1 MQESTKHAY
10 RKLCAHFFTQ
20 HMKGKELTRRTITE
34 TLVELAPQFSIAY
47 FRRLKNAIA
56 FDLTEREYSDAARSI
71 LEIEN
76 PVTAP
81 GSPIKKKLQ
90 PPRAKHFS
98 DEDYAVIA
106 AHLLDKQHHEEWA
119 ALTLIKFTGARPAE
133 LKKMRV
139 KDGIIA
145 IMGAKKSHAST
156 RGADRFLTVDDAGT
170 LSIIEACL
178 MILNQSDKSMDAIRH
193 RLRDEGVKLWPRRNA
208 VPTLYSMRHQV
219 GSNLKAS
226 GKGARVVA
234 YIMGHQSTS
243 SVSVYGDR
251 RRGDASAIK
260 VSPAQDAQLD
270 KIRDRVKPAGKSRF
284 ESMIYRPEREG
295 PNRMG

>member
-1 MQESTKHAY
+1 MQESTKHSY
-10 RKLCAHFFTQ
+10 RKLCAHFFSQ

-133 LKKMRV
+133 LKNMRV

>member
-20 HMKGKELTRRTITE
+20 HMQGKELTPRTITE

-56 FDLTEREYSDAARSI
+56 FGLAERKYSDAARSI

-81 GSPIKKKLQ
+81 GSPIKKKVQ

-133 LKKMRV
+133 LKKMTV

-156 RGADRFLTVDDAGT
+156 RGADRLLTVDDAGA
-170 LSIIEACL
+170 LSIIETCL
-178 MILNQSDKSMDAIRH
+178 MILSQSDKSMDAVRH
-193 RLRDEGVKLWPRRNA
+193 RLRDEGTKLWPRRNA

-226 GKGARVVA
+226 GKDAKAVA
-234 YIMGHQSTS
+234 YIMGHQSTD
-243 SVSVYGDR
+243 SVSVYGDK
-251 RRGDASAIK
+251 RRGNGSAIK

-270 KIRDRVKPAGKSRF
+270 KIRDKVKPAGKRRF
-284 ESMIYRPEREG
+284 EAMIYRPDRSG
-295 PNRMG
+295 PNRKG

>member
-133 LKKMRV
+133 LKNMRV

-193 RLRDEGVKLWPRRNA
+193 RLRDEGVKLWSRRNA

-270 KIRDRVKPAGKSRF
+270 KIRNRVKPAGKSRF